1 MRLEFL
7 SVTNAA
13 ALADTIERELRD
25 EELPERLRRAGRERA
40 AAFRWH
46 DCAGAHATIYREVI
60 ACYREVIE

>member
-1 MRLEFL
+1 VRLKFL

-13 ALADTIERELRD
+13 ALADAVERALRD
-25 EELPERLRRAGRERA
+25 EKLWERLRRAGRERA

-60 ACYREVIE
+60 A